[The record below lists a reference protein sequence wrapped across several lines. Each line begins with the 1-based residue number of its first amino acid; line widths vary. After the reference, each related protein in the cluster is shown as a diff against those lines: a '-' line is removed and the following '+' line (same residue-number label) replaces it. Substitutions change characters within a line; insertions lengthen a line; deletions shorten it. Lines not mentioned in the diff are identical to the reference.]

1 MKTAIFSAIAAT
13 LIAGGAS
20 AMGSDVT
27 PNDSTFSGRDYV
39 EQRAQGPSV
48 VKGSEVSMNAATY
61 LTGRDKVQV
70 QGADVT
76 AYLFD
81 EAKGDTDNSPR

>member
-1 MKTAIFSAIAAT
+1 MKNAIFSAFAVT

-20 AMGSDVT
+20 AMSVEVT

-39 EQRAQGPSV
+39 EQNAKGLSV
-48 VKGSEVSMNAATY
+48 VEGSQVSFSAAY
-61 LTGRDKVQV
+61 LTGRDKVEDSK
-70 QGADVT
+70 GDVT

-81 EAKGDTDNSPR
+81 DTAGDTDYSPR